1 MNEGQRSAEA
11 AQAAQDV
18 LTGAYR
24 SLFLL
29 AGWIRDGQVSGP
41 RTLALR
47 SFAEG
52 ALREQRRELLRAGLD
67 EDLVADAQVAIIALL
82 DESANSCP
90 VRDFAEQ
97 WQRESLQ
104 YAHYQHNH
112 LGRDFFER
120 LEYWQKRPDTSLA
133 LLELY
138 TRCLAWGFEGR
149 YREEN
154 RPADLKV
161 LRETL
166 HNELQRRRGL
176 PPQLGSPLD
185 ELAKLPPP
193 PLLVTAPWVLGIA
206 ATLILACGLV
216 LSMLLYWQA
225 ATVTRALRA
234 GDHPDPD
241 NQTTARSSIP

>member
-1 MNEGQRSAEA
+1 MTALPRPASGSDEA
-11 AQAAQDV
+11 

-29 AGWIRDGQVSGP
+29 SGWIREGQVSGP
-41 RTLALR
+41 RTPALR
-47 SFAEG
+47 SFAET
-52 ALREQRRELLRAGLD
+52 ALREQRRELLRTGLD
-67 EDLVADAQVAIIALL
+67 EELVADAQAAIIALL
-82 DESANSCP
+82 DEAANSCP

-112 LGRDFFER
+112 LGREFFER
-120 LEYWQKRPDTSLA
+120 LDYWQRRPDTSLA

-149 YREEN
+149 YREEG
-154 RPADLKV
+154 RPADLRV

-166 HNELQRRRGL
+166 HNELSRRRGL
-176 PPQLGSPLD
+176 PPALGSPLD

-193 PLLVTAPWVLGIA
+193 PLIVTAPWVLGIA
-206 ATLILACGLV
+206 ATLVLLCGLL

-225 ATVTRALRA
+225 TSVTSALRA
-234 GDHPDPD
+234 GESPE
-241 NQTTARSSIP
+241 TAVPRSTP

>member
-1 MNEGQRSAEA
+1 MIPTPRPTREV
-11 AQAAQDV
+11 QAA
-18 LTGAYR
+18 LTEAYR
-24 SLFLL
+24 ELFLL
-29 AGWIRDGQVSGP
+29 AGWIRDGQVTGSRP
-41 RTLALR
+41 PALR

-52 ALREQRRELLRAGLD
+52 TLREQRKELLRAGLD

-104 YAHYQHNH
+104 YAYYQHNN

-120 LEYWQKRPDTSLA
+120 LEYWRQRPDTSLP

-154 RPADLKV
+154 RLADLRI
-161 LRETL
+161 LREAV
-166 HNELQRRRGL
+166 HNELQRRRG
-176 PPQLGSPLD
+176 PPPPLGSPLED
-185 ELAKLPPP
+185 LAKLPPP
-193 PLLVTAPWVLGIA
+193 PLLVTAPWVFGLA
-206 ATLILACGLV
+206 ATLLLLSGLL

-225 ATVTRALRA
+225 AAVTRALSS
-234 GDHPDPD
+234 GDPLDPKALEGP
-241 NQTTARSSIP
+241 Q